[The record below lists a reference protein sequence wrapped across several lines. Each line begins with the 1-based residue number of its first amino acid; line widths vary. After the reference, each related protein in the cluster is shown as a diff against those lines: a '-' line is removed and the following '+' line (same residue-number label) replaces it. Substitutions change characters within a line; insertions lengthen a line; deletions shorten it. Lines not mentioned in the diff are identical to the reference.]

1 MCSANMSNQFLTGH
15 EMTFTSKQD
24 ALRDRLR
31 IIQSLQNPTVDELS
45 SLLDLFSD
53 PNGNALLQVAA
64 VPVFQRAGIDAV
76 SLLFAAYQ
84 HISDP
89 ASDVKIRISYAL
101 SQISETPA
109 FVFEEML
116 SCKTARIRQ
125 NAVIGLAGKNDRT
138 FDALLYGLILRDSDP
153 QTAYEAAAALAKGGA
168 DVLPYFESVMDRGLK
183 QNPYIA
189 SETKINTSD
198 TQGTS
203 ASLPDPHVLA
213 KVIEIA
219 GDIGNDRTLRSLT
232 PYLPHPDARIS
243 RLAAESI
250 RKIKTKLMTENG

>member
-1 MCSANMSNQFLTGH
+1 MSNQFLTGP
-15 EMTFTSKQD
+15 EMIFTSKQD
-24 ALRDRLR
+24 SLRDRLR
-31 IIQSLQNPTVDELS
+31 IIQSLQNPTADELS

-53 PNGNALLQVAA
+53 PNGNALLQAA
-64 VPVFQRAGIDAV
+64 AIPVFQCAGVDAV
-76 SLLFAAYQ
+76 SLLFAAYRT
-84 HISDP
+84 ILDP

-138 FDALLYGLILRDSDP
+138 FDVLLYGLILQDPDP
-153 QTAYEAAAALAKGGA
+153 QTAYEAAEALEKGGA
-168 DVLPYFESVMDRGLK
+168 DVLPYFESVMGQELK

-189 SETKINTSD
+189 SEMKINASD
-198 TQGTS
+198 EQ
-203 ASLPDPHVLA
+203 AIFAFRPDPHVLA

-219 GDIGNDRTLRSLT
+219 GDIGNEGTLRFLT

-243 RLAAESI
+243 RLAVESI
-250 RKIKTKLMTENG
+250 HKIKTKIMTENG